1 MQFSNRTSAAL
12 LSAAKLFQFPIF
24 ALNQSSSY
32 SSSAMGR
39 APVIAVCHGGGPM
52 PVMNDPGH
60 AELIKSM
67 TTKVPSVLGLG
78 TSSAP
83 RAIVLVTAHW
93 TERRPTISN
102 GKKHKLYYDYGGFP
116 PETYRL
122 KYDAPGSP
130 EVAAEV
136 YEALEKA
143 GLQPEMDGERG
154 KCTTISQIL
163 SSYIM
168 RKPGWML
175 MRTNNRLGSRRLR
188 SHATHQPQS

>member
-1 MQFSNRTSAAL
+1 M
-12 LSAAKLFQFPIF
+12 
-24 ALNQSSSY
+24 
-32 SSSAMGR
+32 
-39 APVIAVCHGGGPM
+39 PVI
-52 PVMNDPGH
+52 NDPGH

-78 TSSAP
+78 TPSAP

-93 TERRPTISN
+93 TERRPTISD
-102 GKKHKLYYDYGGFP
+102 GKKHKLYYDYSGFP

-136 YEALEKA
+136 HEALEKA

-154 KCTTISQIL
+154 TCTNISRIL
-163 SSYIM
+163 SS
-168 RKPGWML
+168 R
-175 MRTNNRLGSRRLR
+175 
-188 SHATHQPQS
+188 